1 MINIGLVSIDT
12 SHPKTYAKNMAE
24 YPELGLR
31 YAMLYDDGF
40 RSDDEVEWFIK
51 KYNMLPRAKSI
62 DELAEKTDAG
72 FIQGCN
78 WDKKLDQ
85 AIPFILRGKP
95 VFIDKPFV
103 GSIRDIKRV
112 RELIAGGAKIL
123 GSSATRYA
131 EEVQSFMQ
139 KPVEERGE
147 VISVYVTSGNN
158 EFDYAVHAGEL
169 LSEIAGA
176 RAVSCKYIG
185 STERESRKSELF
197 TVRFENGVIGTYC
210 TELTRWYP
218 FSVTIVTTK
227 TVYTTTIASSKVYYQ
242 ILSRL
247 SDTLHSGEN
256 ILTDI
261 DSLLNVTEFLLC
273 GKRSRDFENGR
284 EVKLSE
290 LHEDDAF
297 DGYVFANEYARN
309 AKVIYED

>member
-24 YPELGLR
+24 HPELGLR
-31 YAMLYDDGF
+31 YAMLFDDGF
-40 RSDDEVEWFIK
+40 RGDDEVEWFIK
-51 KYNMLPRAKSI
+51 KYNMLPRAESI

-72 FIQGCN
+72 FVQGCN
-78 WDKKLDQ
+78 WDKKLNQ
-85 AIPFILRGKP
+85 AMPFIERGKP

-103 GSIRDIKRV
+103 GSVKDINRV
-112 RELIAGGAKIL
+112 RELVAGGAKIL

-147 VISVYVTSGNN
+147 VISVYVTSGND

-176 RAVSCKYIG
+176 PAVSCRYVDG
-185 STERESRKSELF
+185 TERDGGKTEIF
-197 TVRFENGVIGTYC
+197 TVKFENGVIGTYC

-247 SDTLHSGEN
+247 SEALHSGKN
-256 ILTDI
+256 VLTDI

-284 EVKLSE
+284 EVKIEE
-290 LHEDDAF
+290 LREDDAF
-297 DGYVFANEYARN
+297 DGYEFAKEYARN
-309 AKVIYED
+309 AEDLYKD

>member
-1 MINIGLVSIDT
+1 MMNIGLVSIDT

-24 YPELGLR
+24 HPELGLR
-31 YAMLYDDGF
+31 YAMLFDDGF
-40 RSDDEVEWFIK
+40 RGDDEVEWFIK
-51 KYNMLPRAKSI
+51 KYNMLPRAESI

-72 FIQGCN
+72 FVQGCN

-85 AIPFILRGKP
+85 AMPFILRGKP

-103 GSIRDIKRV
+103 GNVKDIKRV
-112 RELIAGGAKIL
+112 RELIADGAKIM

-176 RAVSCKYIG
+176 PAVSCKYIG
-185 STERESRKSELF
+185 SSERADRKTELY
-197 TVRFENGVIGTYC
+197 TVRFANGVIGTYC
-210 TELTRWYP
+210 TELTKWYP

-247 SDTLHSGEN
+247 SDTLHSAEN
-256 ILTDI
+256 VLTNI
-261 DSLLNVTEFLLC
+261 DSLLNVTELLLC
-273 GKRSRDFENGR
+273 GKRSRDLEKGR
-284 EVKLSE
+284 EVKIEE
-290 LHEDDAF
+290 LCEDDAF
-297 DGYVFANEYARN
+297 DGYAFEKEYASN
-309 AKVIYED
+309 AKVLYKD